1 MSMIHPRR
9 GRRPRRT
16 VAGSQLAALAIAAAS
31 GAAVPA
37 AGLMA
42 GAASAAPLCSGT
54 EIVTCVFSSH
64 GVSTAWP
71 VPSGVRSLLVTADG
85 ASGAAAL
92 STFVNGG
99 GPGGRGGEFQA
110 ALDNIPSGTTLAIF
124 PGNTGA
130 GAVGGI
136 NAGGQGGVSSLDTH
150 GNTGG
155 GGGGATT
162 VAVSPFSVSHLL
174 VVAGGGGGG
183 AAENNNPPPR
193 PASGGGVG
201 GGSSN
206 PYGGD
211 GGPGAHYTNNYG
223 RGGRPTTGGSA
234 GGGTTGGCTAQTSG
248 SQLAG
253 GNGQRGLTC
262 PYAGGA
268 GGSGYFGG
276 GGGGTGGG
284 GGGGSAFPARPTF
297 VRGIVVTPEPDFR
310 THNGNGVV
318 TITYVRGVHRTHLR
332 LWATRYRGA
341 LTLFAQLTGDGQ
353 PLPAQLITFG
363 TWRRTLCRVPTDSNG
378 VASCYLTRQQ
388 TQVVDYYGGY
398 FTASYAGAAFIPP
411 TSAYGFAP

>member
-1 MSMIHPRR
+1 MFMTHRRR

-42 GAASAAPLCSGT
+42 GAASAAPLCTGT

-64 GVSTAWP
+64 GTAVTWP
-71 VPSGVRSLLVTADG
+71 VPAGVTSLLVTADG

-99 GPGGRGGEFQA
+99 GAGGRGGEFQA
-110 ALDNIPSGTTLAIF
+110 ALDNIPPGTSLAIF
-124 PGNTGA
+124 PGNAAASATGGSNA
-130 GAVGGI
+130 SGHGG
-136 NAGGQGGVSSLDTH
+136 NSSRDTH

-162 VAVSPFSVSHLL
+162 VAVSPFSVGHLL

-183 AAENNNPPPR
+183 AAENNNHPPLPGS
-193 PASGGGVG
+193 SGGLG

-211 GGPGAHYTNNYG
+211 GGPGARYTNNYG
-223 RGGRPTTGGSA
+223 RGGRPTAGGSK

-248 SQLAG
+248 SQLIG
-253 GNGQRGLTC
+253 GNGQLGVTC

-284 GGGGSAFPARPTF
+284 GGGGSAFPARPTI
-297 VRGIVVTPEPDFR
+297 VRGIFVTPQPDSR

-318 TITYVRGVHRTHLR
+318 TITYVRRVRQTHLR
-332 LWATRYRGA
+332 LWGTRHHNA
-341 LTLFAQLTGDGQ
+341 LTLFARLTGDGQ
-353 PLPAQLITFG
+353 PLSAQLITFG
-363 TWRRTLCRVPTDSNG
+363 TWRMTLCTRPTNSNG
-378 VASCYLTRQQ
+378 VASCYLSQQQ
-388 TQVVDYYGGY
+388 TQVVDYYGGF
-398 FTASYAGAAFIPP
+398 FTALYAGGAAIPG